1 MNLLFNVSAQN
12 SILWLIT
19 GIIVGF
25 LVYVID
31 IGNVRG
37 AILGT
42 ILFGVSGSLIGGY
55 ITTPFFSALLGFSLI
70 GFLAA
75 VVGSVILSLLERVL
89 THSFLPQ
96 ERVRYSYIG
105 SKGGSAS
112 GTRHT
117 KNDGHEKVNPI
128 QVEKYLKHVDY
139 PAYKEDLIRSA
150 LEEGAD
156 ENVIH
161 TLQAMPD
168 RKFEGPIGVSR
179 AIGNLQ

>member
-1 MNLLFNVSAQN
+1 MDLLFNISVQN
-12 SILWLIT
+12 SILWLTT
-19 GIIVGF
+19 GIVVGV
-25 LVYVID
+25 LVYVVD
-31 IGNVRG
+31 TGNVRG
-37 AILGT
+37 AVLGT

-75 VVGSVILSLLERVL
+75 VVGSVILSLLERALV
-89 THSFLPQ
+89 HAFLPQ
-96 ERVRYSYIG
+96 ENVRYSYVG
-105 SKGGSAS
+105 AKGGSAS
-112 GTRHT
+112 GIRHT
-117 KNDGHEKVNPI
+117 INDGHEKVNPI

-161 TLQAMPD
+161 TLQAIPD
-168 RKFEGPIGVSR
+168 RKFEGPTGVSR